1 VPSLSV
7 LDGWWVEGHIEGV
20 TGWSIGEPGPGAEEA
35 PGRSRDP
42 RLLYDKLER
51 ILMPLFYR
59 DRDRYMDVMLSCI
72 AVNGSFF
79 NTQRRV
85 QEYVLKAYFR

>member
-1 VPSLSV
+1 
-7 LDGWWVEGHIEGV
+7 
-20 TGWSIGEPGPGAEEA
+20 
-35 PGRSRDP
+35 
-42 RLLYDKLER
+42 
-51 ILMPLFYR
+51 MPLFYR